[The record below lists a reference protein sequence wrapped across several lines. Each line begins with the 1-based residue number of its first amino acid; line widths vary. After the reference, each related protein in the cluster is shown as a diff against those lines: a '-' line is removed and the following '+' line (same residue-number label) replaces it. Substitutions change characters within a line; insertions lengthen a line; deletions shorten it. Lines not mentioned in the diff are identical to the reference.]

1 MNEIKEFSIVLIS
14 LFNIDFGIRFISS
27 FLKAKGCPAYIILF
41 NQIRYRTEFLDNDYF
56 TGRLLKHPI
65 CPEKDL
71 RLLLKLLDQLQ
82 PQLIG
87 ISVTSVTMRTA
98 QRITAEIKKHFD
110 IPVVWGGIHPI
121 IAPEEC
127 IQHADIVCIGEGEIP
142 MWELAERLK
151 TKQPLSGIKNL
162 WIKNNGSLEKN
173 ELRPL
178 ITDLDTLPFP
188 DFIAQGNKFLI
199 DSGRITED
207 PPIIS
212 AYDKNIYP
220 IMTSRGCMFSCAFC
234 CNSVIREKYE
244 NQGPYLRR
252 RSVNNVIQELKLVIQ
267 NKPIYSI
274 QFWDDVFTYD
284 KTWIKEFC
292 DRYLREIGRPFVC
305 YANPKYTD
313 REILQK
319 LADTGLYSIWLGIQS
334 GSESINRNIFSRSH
348 SNKEVIDFA
357 LIMKALHIKA
367 RYDLISDNPYETE
380 FDQDKTV
387 ILLLELPHPYPII
400 IYSLCYFPKTQ
411 LTLRA
416 LRDGL
421 ITPQDLEQ
429 YTSKA
434 LNNFF
439 MYLPLSKDKK
449 QLFWN
454 CIKAMA
460 VNRHFPKELVR
471 FCKRN
476 NFFKKYPYVLFS
488 LGYIY
493 LNLFKHLGKE
503 KFLISFDSVV
513 VLKNPQLN
521 IIFGKS
527 NLLFI
532 KQNLSFLLFP
542 LENFDKCKK
551 FCLKIINQFKRDLYI
566 KLFVEV
572 YSANSRK
579 INRNSL
585 WEKVKLKIKSHSQTE
600 VYFQLIG
607 PELYFSFGEERK
619 KLLLLKVG
627 DFVTAAD
634 ELYNFEVKYYFVG
647 QYTSLRYGSVKMA
660 ARCIF
665 NR

>member
-267 NKPIYSI
+267 NKPIHSVR
-274 QFWDDVFTYD
+274 FWDDVFTYD

-476 NFFKKYPYVLFS
+476 NFFKKFPKILFILAKSYLYIFKLIEIKVIRIWFASTFPGLTGFRTSLIFNQSAFLFYKSHLHILFFPLSKHGIGKVFGLQITNKFIKDKFVHLLIELKPLSRESSHYPYRWGFNLEIKTHTQTNIDFILEYYRLF
-488 LGYIY
+488 Y
-493 LNLFKHLGKE
+493 LINGERKEMHLLKRGNFTIDKDRVYSINLRCYE
-503 KFLISFDSVV
+503 QRKFL
-513 VLKNPQLN
+513 
-521 IIFGKS
+521 
-527 NLLFI
+527 LLR
-532 KQNLSFLLFP
+532 
-542 LENFDKCKK
+542 
-551 FCLKIINQFKRDLYI
+551 IN
-566 KLFVEV
+566 
-572 YSANSRK
+572 
-579 INRNSL
+579 
-585 WEKVKLKIKSHSQTE
+585 HSQ
-600 VYFQLIG
+600 
-607 PELYFSFGEERK
+607 LYQFFLNS
-619 KLLLLKVG
+619 
-627 DFVTAAD
+627 
-634 ELYNFEVKYYFVG
+634 
-647 QYTSLRYGSVKMA
+647 
-660 ARCIF
+660 
-665 NR
+665 